1 MTAIG
6 LSSYQLFTETLT
18 FDGQQMNF
26 PSVFDIFRK
35 NIVRFYEKVT
45 FWFDRVLGP
54 FLKILC
60 FSLCTPSCY
69 YFFKIMTSWLIL
81 TSFCDFFGFL
91 GPPNEKFKLFFP
103 EPFLTCPETRSVNY
117 FFRSHFWHPSMEWR
131 RCRPPAGQIFEKWH
145 LFFYFD
151 DFCEFL
157 DSPQAWNEEGAGLRR
172 VRFLKNGVPM

>member
-1 MTAIG
+1 MYI
-6 LSSYQLFTETLT
+6 
-18 FDGQQMNF
+18 
-26 PSVFDIFRK
+26 VIFCK
-35 NIVRFYEKVT
+35 TSPFQFY
-45 FWFDRVLGP
+45 RILGP
-54 FLKILC
+54 FLMILC
-60 FSLCTPSCY
+60 FYLCTPPGY

-81 TSFCDFFGFL
+81 TFFCDFFYFL
-91 GPPNEKFKLFFP
+91 GPWAHGPMGPGPMGPWARGPPNEKFKLFFP